1 MPIPSQRI
9 AVIGG
14 VAAGPAAA
22 AQAVRSD
29 PKAEVHLFEQGPVI
43 SYGACEIP
51 YYVSGQIER
60 VETLVQF
67 DPERFQNQRG
77 ARVHVSTMVKEIHPS
92 RNRLVA
98 EGPGQRASEERFD
111 KFIIATGAKPRR
123 LNIDGEESTNVFSVR
138 SLNDAVDIK
147 NFLAAHRVRHA
158 LVVGGGYIGA
168 EMAEAL
174 VHRQIRVTILDP
186 VGGVLHRYVSGPLQ
200 DIVQEHLQKAGVQIR
215 RERAV
220 RFDFD
225 AANHVSAVTTDRGE
239 RIGCQLVIVAIGTE
253 PNTCLAKEAGIRL
266 RANGAVDVDD
276 QMRSSLPN
284 VWACGDTVEVRR
296 VVDGKQIY
304 LPLSPTAFRTA
315 HVAGENAARRG
326 RGAPAT
332 FAGVV
337 GASTV
342 KVFGLEVARVGIPLE
357 DASDSGFDAFA
368 ERVHSW
374 SRVSFYPGAR
384 RLHVE
389 LVVERSRGRL
399 IGGTVVG
406 EEGAAMRANVLV
418 PLIWREWR
426 VRDIR
431 DLDLVYAPPVAPS
444 IDPLLTAAHRA
455 AQRL

>member
-1 MPIPSQRI
+1 MPTPSQRI

-22 AQAVRSD
+22 AQAARSD
-29 PKAEVHLFEQGPVI
+29 PDAEVHLFEQGPEI

-51 YYVSGQIER
+51 YYVSGEIER
-60 VETLVQF
+60 ADTLVQF
-67 DPERFQNQRG
+67 QPEQFESSRG
-77 ARVHVSTMVKEIHPS
+77 AHVHVNTEVREIHPA
-92 RNRLVA
+92 RNRLVTD
-98 EGPGQRASEERFD
+98 GPGRRTSEERFD
-111 KFIIATGAKPRR
+111 KFILATGAKPRR
-123 LNIDGEESTNVFSVR
+123 LEIEGEDSANVFRVR
-138 SLNDAVDIK
+138 SLNDGIDIK

-158 LVVGGGYIGA
+158 VVVGGGYIGV

-174 VHRQIRVTILDP
+174 MHREIRVTLLEP
-186 VGGVLHRYVSGPLQ
+186 GGGVLHRYVSGLLQ
-200 DIVQEHLQKAGVQIR
+200 EIVQGHLEGAGLQIR

-225 AANHVSAVTTDRGE
+225 AAGHVSAVTTDRGE

-253 PNTCLAKEAGIRL
+253 PNTCLAKDAGIRL
-266 RANGAVDVDD
+266 RESAAVDVDD
-276 QMRSSLPN
+276 QMRTSLPN
-284 VWACGDTVEVRR
+284 VWACGDCVEVRR
-296 VVDGKQIY
+296 VVDEKRIY
-304 LPLSPTAFRTA
+304 LPLSQTAFRTA
-315 HVAGENAARRG
+315 HIAGENAARRG
-326 RGAPAT
+326 RGALAT

-342 KVFGLEVARVGIPLE
+342 KVFGMEVASVGLSLDE
-357 DASDSGFDAFA
+357 AAAGGYDAFA
-368 ERVHSW
+368 ERVEGW

-384 RLHVE
+384 RLYVE

-418 PLIWREWR
+418 PLVWREWK

-431 DLDLVYAPPVAPS
+431 DLDLVYSPPVAPS
-444 IDPLLTAAHRA
+444 IDPILTAAHRA